1 MGQGV
6 FIHFLRKLPKS
17 RPFLSFAFTPES
29 RTIYRLENSLSPP
42 DRETRVHKPSLAIFV
57 LASATLLCLEK
68 ASAQTQTTSQLS
80 YGSQASSALSTSAP
94 APAPVAAVSR
104 TIKATHYRL
113 QGGQAKLDFH
123 GTDQMQ
129 RASGEAKVEGKK
141 TNFEIDAK
149 FQGFEDATKF
159 GLEYLTYVLWAI
171 SPEGRPVN
179 LGELTLDHHGNAQVK
194 AYTDLQTFGMIV
206 TAEPYF
212 AVSQPG
218 NLVVAES
225 NSLSGAST
233 DVDAK
238 YELAPRG
245 TYSATNSHINDA
257 IFGIDPKTP
266 LELFE
271 ARNAVRIAH
280 IADADKYAASILS
293 KAGQQLLNAETL
305 YRQKQKKETVG
316 VAAKEATETAEEARL
331 MAVKK
336 KAEEDAQ
343 AAAAARE
350 AKARADAAAESQRRA
365 EAEAARQAAEKA
377 RAEAE
382 QAKAEAERM
391 KQEAIAAAQE
401 AARQKAEAEKAKQAA
416 IDQQQALAADAA
428 QARLDA
434 QKSES
439 LREQAE
445 REKQDLRARLLQQLN
460 SILATRDSARGLV
473 ANMSDVLFRSG
484 SYELAPGARERL
496 AKVSGIVL
504 AYPSLHVSIEGHTD
518 SVGTDDYNQT
528 LSERRAQAVRD
539 YFVQQGIASTAV
551 EAHGYGKTEP
561 IASNDTPEGRQQNRR
576 VELVLSGDAIG
587 NSLDEPAQGPATSA
601 AAAPRQ

>member
-1 MGQGV
+1 MLV
-6 FIHFLRKLPKS
+6 K
-17 RPFLSFAFTPES
+17 
-29 RTIYRLENSLSPP
+29 
-42 DRETRVHKPSLAIFV
+42 KPSLAVFV
-57 LASATLLCLEK
+57 AAAALV
-68 ASAQTQTTSQLS
+68 SAQAQTTSPS
-80 YGSQASSALSTSAP
+80 NSATAQTVSTSTAP
-94 APAPVAAVSR
+94 TPAPVPTVSR

-113 QGGQAKLDFH
+113 QGGSAKVDFH

-129 RASGEAKVEGKK
+129 RASGDAKVEGKK

-280 IADADKYAASILS
+280 IADADKYAGSILS

-305 YRQKQKKETVG
+305 YRQKQKKETVAI
-316 VAAKEATETAEEARL
+316 AAKEATETAEEARL

-336 KAEEDAQ
+336 KAEEEAQ

-350 AKARADAAAESQRRA
+350 ARARADAASEAQRRA
-365 EAEAARQAAEKA
+365 EADAARVQAEQA

-382 QAKAEAERM
+382 KAKAEAERM
-391 KQEAIAAAQE
+391 KQEAVAAAQE
-401 AARQKAEAEKAKQAA
+401 AARQREEAEKAKQAA

-428 QARLDA
+428 QAHADA
-434 QKSES
+434 QKAES

-484 SYELAPGARERL
+484 SYELAAGARERL

-518 SVGTDDYNQT
+518 SVGTDEYNQT

-539 YFVQQGIASTAV
+539 YFVQQGIASNSV
-551 EAHGYGKTEP
+551 EAHGFGKNEP
-561 IASNDTPEGRQQNRR
+561 IASNDTTEGRAQNRR

-587 NSLDEPAQGPATSA
+587 IDETAQGPATSA
-601 AAAPRQ
+601 AASPHQ

>member
-1 MGQGV
+1 M
-6 FIHFLRKLPKS
+6 
-17 RPFLSFAFTPES
+17 
-29 RTIYRLENSLSPP
+29 N
-42 DRETRVHKPSLAIFV
+42 KPSLSIFV
-57 LASATLLCLEK
+57 FVAA
-68 ASAQTQTTSQLS
+68 AFVSAQTQTTSPSNTISTQP
-80 YGSQASSALSTSAP
+80 ASAATVQTTANGAPTP
-94 APAPVAAVSR
+94 APLPAVSR
-104 TIKATHYRL
+104 SIKATHYRL
-113 QGGQAKLDFH
+113 QGGSAKVDFH

-129 RASGEAKVEGKK
+129 RASGDAKVEGKK

-280 IADADKYAASILS
+280 NAEADKYSGSILS
-293 KAGQQLLNAETL
+293 KAGQQLLNAESL
-305 YRQKQKKETVG
+305 YRQKQKKEAVAI
-316 VAAKEATETAEEARL
+316 AAKEATETAEEARL

-336 KAEEDAQ
+336 KAEEEAQ

-350 AKARADAAAESQRRA
+350 AKARADAAAEAQRRA

-391 KQEAIAAAQE
+391 KQEALAAAQE
-401 AARQKAEAEKAKQAA
+401 AARQKEEAEKAKQAA

-434 QKSES
+434 QKAES

-473 ANMSDVLFRSG
+473 ANMSDVLFRTG

-518 SVGTDDYNQT
+518 SVGGDEYNQT
-528 LSERRAQAVRD
+528 LSERRAEAVRD
-539 YFVQQGIASTAV
+539 YFVQQGIASSSV
-551 EAHGYGKTEP
+551 EAHGFGKNEP
-561 IASNDTPEGRQQNRR
+561 IASNDTTEGRAQNRR

-587 NSLDEPAQGPATSA
+587 NGLDEPAQGPATSA
-601 AAAPRQ
+601 TARPHQ